1 MAEKKFSSKKEVL
14 EYLGKSPKDTRLVD
28 RMISRNEIRRVD
40 GCDELVQ
47 GTVDDE
53 SEQLRKRVADLEL
66 ELEMCRAEK
75 DAAQK

>member
-40 GCDELVQ
+40 GCYELVQ